1 MVFEALGTPTPQN
14 WPGAADLPHFLQFE
28 PRPPRRLQS
37 IFKTVGALPDRA

>member
-14 WPGAADLPHFLQFE
+14 WPGATDLPHFLQFE